1 MKEMRQTIAMGLLI
15 AAFWGMLYP
24 EFSLIEDTFIC
35 MEEEYAPD
43 RELLAMLEGGR
54 EKIVFKSKLWELWKE
69 RTEKQDQSR

>member
-1 MKEMRQTIAMGLLI
+1 
-15 AAFWGMLYP
+15 
-24 EFSLIEDTFIC
+24 